1 MGQRLYGL
9 RRSDARAP
17 PPHKR
22 RDQLSFHPN
31 ADTQAPMVHGA
42 DSGVEPALDETAQ
55 RPLTQKN
62 AAKDSADEPDTRKSA
77 AVVGLAVVASRL
89 FGLVREQVFAA
100 MFGAGK
106 LLDAYYAAFQIPNL
120 LRDLFAEGSLSVA
133 FTALFTRTWDREG
146 EAPAWY
152 LANLTLSAMIFII
165 GIVTVVAIAGAPLIV
180 QVTSFGFHSVP
191 GKFAL
196 AVTLTRILFPFILF
210 VSLAAAVMGML
221 NSRFVFGVPASAS
234 TVFNIV
240 SVVAG
245 VSLAFAFDPSARA
258 SWPHPVF
265 TQKALY
271 AVCFGVLLGGLAQL
285 GMQLPALWRVGFRF
299 HWRLALNDP
308 RLRELW
314 ALMWPSLIAGSLV
327 QVNVLVNAA
336 FASEINGGRSWLNCA
351 FRLMQLPIGL
361 FGVSLATVTLPA
373 VARRFARDDLG
384 AFGRTVRTSL
394 RLTLFFSVPAAVG
407 LAVLARPI
415 IALIYQHGHFS
426 AHDTAMTALALQAYA
441 IGLAGYAAIQVLRPC
456 FYALGQP
463 RTPMRITGIGIGVNL
478 ALNLANMQF
487 LHYGHA
493 GLALATSC
501 VALANSLQ
509 FTHALSRRV
518 DFGRGGEWLSY
529 LARLAVAATICGVIA
544 FWIDTGAEAYRSTAV
559 HALGLFGAIAAAVIA
574 YFAATH
580 LLFISETGEAIA
592 LIRRRLLRR

>member
-1 MGQRLYGL
+1 MTDVR
-9 RRSDARAP
+9 
-17 PPHKR
+17 
-22 RDQLSFHPN
+22 
-31 ADTQAPMVHGA
+31 
-42 DSGVEPALDETAQ
+42 
-55 RPLTQKN
+55 
-62 AAKDSADEPDTRKSA
+62 DEPDTRRSA
-77 AVVGLAVVASRL
+77 AVVGIAIIASRL
-89 FGLVREQVFAA
+89 LGLVREQVFAA

-133 FTALFTRTWDREG
+133 FTALFTRTWDKEG
-146 EAPAWY
+146 DRPAWE
-152 LANLTLSAMIFII
+152 LANLTLTAMIFII
-165 GIVTVVAIAGAPLIV
+165 GIITVVAIAGAPLIV
-180 QVTSFGFHSVP
+180 QVTSFGFHNVP

-221 NSRFVFGVPASAS
+221 NARFIFGVPASAS

-240 SVVAG
+240 SVIAG
-245 VSLAFAFDPSARA
+245 VSLAFLMDPTARTG
-258 SWPHPVF
+258 WPHPVF
-265 TQKALY
+265 TERSLY
-271 AVCFGVLLGGLAQL
+271 AVCLGVLLGGLAQL
-285 GMQLPALWRVGFRF
+285 GMQLPSLWGLGFHFR
-299 HWRLALNDP
+299 WRLALGDP

-327 QVNVLVNAA
+327 QVNVLINAA
-336 FASEINGGRSWLNCA
+336 FASEINGGRSWLYCA

-384 AFGRTVRTSL
+384 AFGRTVRSSL

-415 IALIYQHGHFS
+415 IALIYQHGHFT

-456 FYALGQP
+456 FYALNLP

-478 ALNLANMQF
+478 ALNFANMQL
-487 LHYGHA
+487 LHLGHA

-501 VALANSLQ
+501 VALANSFQ
-509 FTHALSRRV
+509 FTYALARRV
-518 DFGRGGEWLSY
+518 DFGRGREWLGY
-529 LARLAVAATICGVIA
+529 LGRLAVAAGLCGLVA
-544 FWIDTGAEAYRSTAV
+544 FWINGGAEGYASKAV
-559 HALGLFGAIAAAVIA
+559 HVIGFFVAIGAAVVV
-574 YFAATH
+574 YFACTH
-580 LLFISETGEAIA
+580 VLRITETGEAIG
-592 LIRRRLLRR
+592 LVRRRLLRRR